1 MSDEDF
7 SHIVTSLI
15 KGKKAA
21 DVTLEEEVDRNW
33 NEITSG
39 EYLFNRHVLE
49 IELLESVD
57 KADVVEYMNG
67 FLKRNASRRKLS
79 VQVCRSFK
87 FLQAVLR

>member
-33 NEITSG
+33 NEIVSG
-39 EYLFNRHVLE
+39 EYLFDRHVLE
-49 IELLESVD
+49 IGLLESVD
-57 KADVVEYMNG
+57 KAAVVEYMNA
-67 FLKRNASRRKLS
+67 FLKRTESRKKLS
-79 VQVCRSFK
+79 VQVKSIHK
-87 FLQAVLR
+87 